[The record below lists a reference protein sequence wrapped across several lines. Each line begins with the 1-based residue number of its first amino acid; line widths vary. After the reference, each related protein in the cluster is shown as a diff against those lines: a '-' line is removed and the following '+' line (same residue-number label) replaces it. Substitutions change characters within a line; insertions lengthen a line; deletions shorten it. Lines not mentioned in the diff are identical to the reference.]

1 MALTLHNIKY
11 WASMLAGD
19 SVNHA
24 PQGLGSQFIPN
35 KLKGY
40 FNDLRNKVILQS
52 DLLDNNELPLVI
64 NNYDEKIIFPVAI
77 FQYGLG
83 AFDLYLESHDVR
95 YFNKFIQC
103 ADWALDHQEDAGSW
117 DNFSAMRENIPP
129 YGAMCQGEGASLMVR
144 AYIQTGDMRYKIA
157 AKKAIDFMLKPIN
170 QGGTSVYAGEEIH
183 LLECTH
189 ASEILN
195 GAIFAFFGLYDYCI
209 IENNERYQIL
219 KQKVFETIVGSL
231 CRYDRGFWSNYNI
244 DGNIS
249 SPFYHRLHIA
259 QLEALTLI
267 SSDLRIIQT
276 LHHFER
282 YQKNILYRCRAFI
295 VKSLQKISE

>member
-1 MALTLHNIKY
+1 MALTIHNIKY
-11 WASMLAGD
+11 WAKMLSGQ

-24 PQGLGSQFIPN
+24 PQGLGQFFKPN
-35 KLKGY
+35 EIKGY
-40 FNDLRNKVILQS
+40 FNDLRNKVLLQPN
-52 DLLDNNELPLVI
+52 LIDNGELPLVT

-83 AFDLYLESHDVR
+83 AFDLYLESLDVR

-129 YGAMCQGEGASLMVR
+129 YGAMCQGEAASLMVR

-170 QGGTSVYAGEEIH
+170 QGGTSVYDGEEIH

-231 CRYDRGFWSNYNI
+231 CRYDRDYWSNYNI

-295 VKSLQKISE
+295 VKTLQKISE